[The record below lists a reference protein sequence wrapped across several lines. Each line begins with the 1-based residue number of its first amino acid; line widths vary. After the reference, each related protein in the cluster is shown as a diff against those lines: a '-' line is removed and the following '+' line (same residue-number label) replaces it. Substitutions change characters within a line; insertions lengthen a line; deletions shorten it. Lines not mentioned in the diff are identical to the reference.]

1 MKKKILII
9 VAHTDDEAFGL
20 GGTIA
25 KHYKDKDKIFA
36 ISFTDGV
43 SSRGINK
50 KLKEDRLKAAR
61 NSAKILGFKWIENF
75 DLPDNQLDTVSLL
88 SIIKDIEKVKKKIK
102 PDIVYTHFSS
112 DLNIDHQIIS
122 RATLTAFRPDIK
134 DKSFELRFFEVPSST
149 DFGFYKL
156 KKIFKPNLYICIDS
170 FWQKKIKAIKN
181 YKNEIKKKPH
191 SRSIEGIKNLAK
203 YRGSTVG
210 RKYVEAF
217 EIVRKTIV

>member
-9 VAHTDDEAFGL
+9 VAHTDDEAFGV

-25 KHYKDKDKIFA
+25 KHRKNKDKIFA

-43 SSRGINK
+43 SSRKINK
-50 KLKEDRLKAAR
+50 KLIQDRLNAAKK
-61 NSAKILGFKWIENF
+61 SAKILGFRWIENF
-75 DLPDNQLDTVSLL
+75 NLPDNQLDTVSLL
-88 SIIKDIEKVKKKIK
+88 SIIKNIEKIKKKIK

-134 DKSFELRFFEVPSST
+134 DKSFELRFFEIPSST

-156 KKIFKPNLYICIDS
+156 KKTFKPNLYICIDS
-170 FWQKKIKAIKN
+170 FLGKKIKAIKS
-181 YKNEIKKKPH
+181 YKSEVKKKPH

-210 RKYVEAF
+210 KKYVEAF
-217 EIVRKTIV
+217 EIVRKTII